1 MITVNR
7 ATDYFR
13 DHIVSGPESDR
24 AEPEEEEIIRVP
36 PADRRLHHALD
47 RDHEEHCLRGS
58 VEPGKPEK
66 RSEQIPLRDIT
77 LLAAAK
83 TEHQHGPG
91 NNQLITDKKD
101 ARGISRRLAPV
112 LAGAVAHDNS

>member
-13 DHIVSGPESDR
+13 DHVVSGPESDR
-24 AEPEEEEIIRVP
+24 AEPKKEEIIRVP
-36 PADRRLHHALD
+36 PPDRRLHHALD

-66 RSEQIPLRDIT
+66 RSEHIRLRDIN
-77 LLAAAK
+77 LIAAPK
-83 TEHQHGPG
+83 TEHQRRPG
-91 NNQLITDKKD
+91 NKIGR
-101 ARGISRRLAPV
+101 ASCRERRE
-112 LAGAVAHDNS
+112 